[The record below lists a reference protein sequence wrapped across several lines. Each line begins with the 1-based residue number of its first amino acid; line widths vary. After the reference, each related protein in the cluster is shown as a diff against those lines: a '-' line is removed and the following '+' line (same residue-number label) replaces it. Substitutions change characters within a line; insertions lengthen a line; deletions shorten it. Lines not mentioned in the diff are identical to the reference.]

1 MESDAEGQQE
11 LLLKQSHVARWV
23 EPQLL
28 ATLSVEG
35 VGCAKDEAGH
45 SAASARF
52 SLLA

>member
-28 ATLSVEG
+28 ATLSVES
-35 VGCAKDEAGH
+35 VGWVVFSPLGKDV
-45 SAASARF
+45 
-52 SLLA
+52 LT